1 MRVSSAEH
9 PMDENKTLERS
20 MNYEKEQED
29 EVLCEMKRGE
39 FIKKMKER
47 RRQRIQSSK
56 EGRQVGSVMEFK
68 ELITH

>member
-1 MRVSSAEH
+1 
-9 PMDENKTLERS
+9 MDENETLQRS
-20 MNYEKEQED
+20 RIKKKEQED
-29 EVLCEMKRGE
+29 QVLCEMKRGE
-39 FIKKMKER
+39 FKKKMPER

>member
-1 MRVSSAEH
+1 
-9 PMDENKTLERS
+9 
-20 MNYEKEQED
+20 
-29 EVLCEMKRGE
+29 MKRGE
-39 FIKKMKER
+39 FKKKMQER